1 MKYLIRIRAIK
12 MCRKRITDSQPQNNT
27 AWKAIKRVHNNIVKE
42 IIWEIEITT
51 KRIYSIIYFQSKE
64 QEIHV

>member
-1 MKYLIRIRAIK
+1 MKYLIRIPAIK

-27 AWKAIKRVHNNIVKE
+27 AWKAINCVRNNIVKE
-42 IIWEIEITT
+42 IIWEIEITI
-51 KRIYSIIYFQSKE
+51 KRIYVIIYFRSKG